1 MTPPGA
7 HQEEVRS
14 CGKPIVAAENAAQAT
29 PSCKCPGD
37 GHRVAS
43 TRYRSGAG
51 SAPKAAEPDVTCRR
65 LPHDLRRRRTANAAK
80 PSSASAELAGSGTA
94 AALRSK

>member
-29 PSCKCPGD
+29 QRPGD
-37 GHRVAS
+37 GHRLAS

-65 LPHDLRRRRTANAAK
+65 LPHDLRRRRAANAAK

-94 AALRSK
+94 TALRSK